1 LRFDGGGANGSKTRT
16 VNRTTETEL
25 REIARGDL
33 DLAPEPRETLAQAL
47 SVSVRRLFYLL
58 KLWAAVAIGYVV
70 ARALL
75 G

>member
-1 LRFDGGGANGSKTRT
+1 
-16 VNRTTETEL
+16 L
-25 REIARGDL
+25 REIARVDL

-47 SVSVRRLFYLL
+47 CVSVRRLFYLL
-58 KLWAAVAIGYVV
+58 KLCGAVAIGYVV